1 MTRIKC
7 CGMTRVAD
15 ALLATQLGA
24 DAIGLVFTARS
35 PRQVTIAQGQQIVQA
50 LPPFVASVALF
61 MDDDAHWV
69 QQVVDEVRPTL
80 LQFHGGESDA
90 WCMQFGHPFLKAI
103 AMGEGT
109 AVLAELRAYPHAA
122 ALLLDGHVRGAAGGS
137 GQPFDWSLP
146 PADHAQPLIL
156 AGGLDARNVGAGI
169 RALHPWAVD
178 VSSGVESAPGI
189 KAADK
194 LAAFIHAVRAAD
206 AAWANGLPGR
216 Y

>member
-35 PRQVTIAQGQQIVQA
+35 PRQVTLAQGRLIVQA

-61 MDDDAHWV
+61 MDDDARWV
-69 QQVVDEVRPTL
+69 QQVVDEVQPTL
-80 LQFHGGESDA
+80 LQFHGGEVDA
-90 WCMQFGHPFLKAI
+90 WCMQFGRPFLKAI
-103 AMGEGT
+103 AMGDGV
-109 AVLAELRAYPHAA
+109 AGLAGLRAYPHAA
-122 ALLLDGHVRGAAGGS
+122 ALLLDGHARGAAGGS
-137 GQPFDWSLP
+137 GHAFDWALLP
-146 PADHAQPLIL
+146 AGLPQPMIL
-156 AGGLDARNVGAGI
+156 AGGLDAQNVGAGI

-194 LAAFIHAVRAAD
+194 LAAFIRAVRAAD
-206 AAWANGLPGR
+206 AT
-216 Y
+216 